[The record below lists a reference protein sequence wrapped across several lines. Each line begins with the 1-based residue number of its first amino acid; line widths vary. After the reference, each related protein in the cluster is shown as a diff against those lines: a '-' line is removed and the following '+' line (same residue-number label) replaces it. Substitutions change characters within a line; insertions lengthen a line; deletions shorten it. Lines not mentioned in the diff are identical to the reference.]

1 MLTLDEVAERVHTA
15 RVTSVTSVAELAGL
29 TGMSREAIYKI
40 ERGERYGS
48 IATYMLIADALGIT
62 VGELLG
68 DTRDDPRGG
77 AR

>member
-1 MLTLDEVAERVHTA
+1 MLTLDELAERVHMA
-15 RVTSVTSVAELAGL
+15 RVTRVTSVAELSGL
-29 TGMSREAIYKI
+29 TGMSREALYKI

-48 IATYMLIADALGIT
+48 IVTYMLIADALGIT

-68 DTRDDPRGG
+68 DTRGG